1 MKVRPLRK
9 LRRKAKAR
17 TGIRYENGYYR
28 AYKRN
33 CNHHTSYTG
42 GVKKLEVAI
51 EDLAKFRRNLIL
63 NWVNNMKGEMEEE
76 RINKEIRNL

>member
-1 MKVRPLRK
+1 MKARLLKRLRK
-9 LRRKAKAR
+9 KAKAR
-17 TGIRYENGYYR
+17 TGIQYKDGYYR
-28 AYKRN
+28 VYKSKN
-33 CNHHTSYTG
+33 IYCNTYSG

-63 NWVNNMKGEMEEE
+63 NWMNDMKREMEEE

>member
-1 MKVRPLRK
+1 MKTRLLKRLRK
-9 LRRKAKAR
+9 KARAR
-17 TGIRYENGYYR
+17 TGIQYEDGYYR
-28 AYKRN
+28 AYKRG

-63 NWVNNMKGEMEEE
+63 DWVNDMKEE

>member
-1 MKVRPLRK
+1 MKVRLLRK
-9 LRRKAKAR
+9 LRRKAKAH
-17 TGIRYENGYYR
+17 TWLEYSNGFYY
-28 AYKRN
+28 AYKKSKHGES
-33 CNHHTSYTG
+33 CTG

-51 EDLAKFRRNLIL
+51 EDLTKFRRNLIL

>member
-1 MKVRPLRK
+1 MKVKLLRK
-9 LRRKAKAR
+9 LRRKARAR
-17 TGIRYENGYYR
+17 TGIRYEDGYYR
-28 AYKRN
+28 AYKRD
-33 CNHHTSYTG
+33 CNYCTTHTG

-63 NWVNNMKGEMEEE
+63 EYVNNMKEE

>member
-1 MKVRPLRK
+1 MKTRLLKRLRK
-9 LRRKAKAR
+9 KARAR
-17 TGIRYENGYYR
+17 TGIQYEDGYYR
-28 AYKRN
+28 AYKRG

-63 NWVNNMKGEMEEE
+63 DWVNDMKEE
-76 RINKEIRNL
+76 RINKEIKHL

>member
-1 MKVRPLRK
+1 MKTRLLKRLRK
-9 LRRKAKAR
+9 KARAR
-17 TGIRYENGYYR
+17 TGIQYEDGYYR
-28 AYKRN
+28 AYKRG

-63 NWVNNMKGEMEEE
+63 DWVNDMKEE
-76 RINKEIRNL
+76 RVNKEIRNL